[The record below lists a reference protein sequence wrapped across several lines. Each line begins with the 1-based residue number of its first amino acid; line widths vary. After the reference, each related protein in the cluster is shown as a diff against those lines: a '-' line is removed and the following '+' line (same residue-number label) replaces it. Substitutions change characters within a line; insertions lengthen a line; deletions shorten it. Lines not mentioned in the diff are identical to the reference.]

1 MTGTANSISARLRS
15 TKRNKQNARQ
25 QAVNSTTAN
34 GRFQCR
40 QEVPAAL
47 NIFSITNWL
56 KSQLPRKHLKRSSTF
71 DKASGFAHLYPPNLE
86 AHDSADS
93 QLSAAH

>member
-1 MTGTANSISARLRS
+1 MTGTANSISARLKS

-47 NIFSITNWL
+47 NIFSIINWL